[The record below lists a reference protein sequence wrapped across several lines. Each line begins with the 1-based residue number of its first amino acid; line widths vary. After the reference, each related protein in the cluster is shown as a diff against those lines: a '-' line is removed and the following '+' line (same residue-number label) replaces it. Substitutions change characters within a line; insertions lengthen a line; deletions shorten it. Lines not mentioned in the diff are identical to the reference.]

1 MRTSISQALQAGRI
15 LVSDGAWGTQ
25 LYKMG
30 LQPGDC
36 PEAWNLSHP
45 DDVLSIAAGYMAAG
59 ADLIETNSFGGSRLK
74 LARFGLAE
82 QTAAINHAAAAIS
95 RQAAGDEHWVI
106 ASIGPSGKLLITEEV
121 TEDELYTAFCE
132 QAVAL
137 AAGGADALCIETM
150 SDPDEAAI
158 AARAA
163 RENTPCEVIC
173 TFTFSRTVRGEYRT
187 MMGTSPVDAAS
198 AALAAGATIIGANCG
213 NGFDQMIPISRELRA
228 AFPDVP
234 ILVQANAGMPQ
245 NVGGAET
252 YPETPAMTAAFVPE
266 LIAAGVQIIGGCCG
280 TTPEHIRAIRQA
292 VDAYRKR

>member
-1 MRTSISQALQAGRI
+1 MRTPIGQALQAGRI
-15 LVSDGAWGTQ
+15 LVSDGAWGTL

-30 LQPGDC
+30 LQPGEC
-36 PEAWNLSHP
+36 PESWNLSHP
-45 DDVLSIAAGYMAAG
+45 DDVRSIAAGYIAAG

-74 LARFGLAE
+74 LERFGLAA
-82 QTAAINHAAAAIS
+82 QTAAINQAAAAIS
-95 RQAAGDEHWVI
+95 RQAAGDDRWVI
-106 ASIGPSGKLLITEEV
+106 ASVGPTGKLLISEEV
-121 TEDELYTAFCE
+121 TEDELYAAFRE

-137 AAGGADALCIETM
+137 AAGGADALCVETM

-158 AARAA
+158 AVRAA
-163 RENTPCEVIC
+163 RENTACEVIC

-187 MMGTSPVDAAS
+187 MMGTSPVAAAS

-228 AFPDVP
+228 AFPDTP
-234 ILVQANAGMPQ
+234 ILIQANAGMPR
-245 NVGGAET
+245 NIGGADI
-252 YPETPAMTAAFVPE
+252 YPETPAMTAAYVPE

-292 VDAYRKR
+292 VDALAKS